1 MENIKQEFQTDIQ
14 NLLSNYLDE
23 QELKIFNDKIAKNGI
38 NNKSLGVINE
48 FYSRQLKVEYDFVK
62 ERMEIDRTI
71 TFANK
76 NLDKK
81 RFVQVLLKLG
91 QVCTGHGKLN
101 LAFEVLNKAV
111 KESESYQEKAES
123 LLLLSDVHSRRAE
136 WRVSVETLNE
146 AKKLFKLVGN
156 SVGEAK
162 CENML
167 GSIYG
172 ERGELEEAK
181 AHFIHSLAC
190 WESEQDK
197 EMSAVIEG
205 NLGIIENIQGN
216 HTSALDYFY
225 SAMKKFELLGSYRRI
240 AELKHNVGMLY
251 VNQDMLNEA
260 LAEFDKCINISL
272 KEGLLPVL
280 STVYLSKANV
290 LIKMEDFDASLVFA
304 DKSMEIAHQIDD
316 KLTIADVYKTKSNIE
331 IHFGNYD
338 KAENYLLTSLA
349 LNEKMKNVLNMAE
362 SCTELGMLYGKLNL
376 KVKKEDYLQRSL
388 KYFREAQAI
397 DSIQKVEEMLGTSAK
412 FQ

>member
-81 RFVQVLLKLG
+81 RFIQVLLKLG

-101 LAFEVLNKAV
+101 FAFEVLNKAV

-146 AKKLFKLVGN
+146 AKKIFKLVGN
-156 SVGEAK
+156 GVGEAK

-216 HTSALDYFY
+216 HTSALDYFF
-225 SAMKKFELLGSYRRI
+225 SAMKKFEWLGSYRRI

-260 LAEFDKCINISL
+260 LEEFDKCINISL

-362 SCTELGMLYGKLNL
+362 TCTELGKLYDKLNL
-376 KVKKEDYLQRSL
+376 KEKKEDYLHRSL
-388 KYFREAQAI
+388 KYFRGAQAI
-397 DSIQKVEEMLGTSAK
+397 DNIQKVEKMLGTSA
-412 FQ
+412 